1 MTACKQ
7 CSADLPPGKKVYCS
21 EQCSWRWNNAKR
33 STGPMPSKTEQV
45 ETPAIHQTAQNLIV
59 TGHLPAPY
67 QIDAHD
73 QRPLWDFVGLAE
85 LLNQRPDQLVQLL
98 QANGPAYLPG
108 AGIPSSWRMLIEL

>member
-1 MTACKQ
+1 MTVG
-7 CSADLPPGKKVYCS
+7 PGRTRKN
-21 EQCSWRWNNAKR
+21 EKR
-33 STGPMPSKTEQV
+33 PAIPAILLLETAMNDT
-45 ETPAIHQTAQNLIV
+45 ETPAIHTAAQQLIV
-59 TGHLPAPY
+59 SGHLPAPFNV
-67 QIDAHD
+67 DPHD